1 MSAVVA
7 VASGLGVRDLGSS
20 PDRGTDSVGMTSMS
34 LAFIALTSFACVLIF
49 VGVAV
54 MYRLTGRTLLDPPN
68 ER

>member
-1 MSAVVA
+1 
-7 VASGLGVRDLGSS
+7 
-20 PDRGTDSVGMTSMS
+20 MTSMS

-49 VGVAV
+49 VGLAV